1 MFKNLTQQRG
11 SVKKNNNF
19 KKQSGATLLGMLIVG
34 AMIVFVALIVMKMTP
49 AYTEFMSVK
58 KVLMA
63 MKQEPLSSMSNK
75 EIKDSFDRRANI
87 AYVETVKGSDLNIE
101 KGADGETVVTV
112 DYQVVKPIMGNVS
125 VLIDFSARSGK

>member
-34 AMIVFVALIVMKMTP
+34 AMIVFVALIVMKMVP